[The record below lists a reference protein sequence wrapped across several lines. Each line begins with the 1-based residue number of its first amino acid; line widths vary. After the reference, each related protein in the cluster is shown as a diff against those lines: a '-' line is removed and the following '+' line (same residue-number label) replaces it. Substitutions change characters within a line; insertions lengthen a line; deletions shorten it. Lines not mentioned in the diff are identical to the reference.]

1 MLKGGNSERT
11 NQEAMK
17 RVLKEKIV
25 PFFARLP
32 ASKDKKLNKY
42 LAEIDM
48 TRQAWLEKV
57 VDDIKL

>member
-1 MLKGGNSERT
+1 MLKSGRSERT

-17 RVLKEKIV
+17 RVLKEKAV

-32 ASKDKKLNKY
+32 VSKDKKLNKY

-48 TRQAWLEKV
+48 TRQAWLEKA
-57 VDDIKL
+57 VDDIKI